1 MKRLLITC
9 FLMLGSVGGAF
20 SQLTLSECQ
29 DRARANRPIIRQLA
43 LIEKSKDVNLSNASK
58 LWLPQFGISAMAV
71 AADGMPEISL
81 PGTTAETEHFQLAVM
96 TSLLQTVWDGGI
108 SSAKVEMTRAETE
121 VEKAKVEVSLY
132 AIRSKVNELYF
143 GILSINEQ
151 IKQVDI
157 LTENLVRNRNRAEI
171 SLQNG
176 VIHQSD
182 LDKIQV
188 EIYKA
193 ELSKINLTTYKTAY
207 LKMLAVIIGREI
219 GENEM
224 LEIPKP
230 VNISE
235 LGSVGNRPELTMFAR
250 RREAIDAQHSLL
262 STKIT
267 PKIQLQGMVT
277 TLTPGMRLA
286 NTRNNHFLF
295 GALVVQW
302 NIGGFY
308 TRKNDLNLLKIKKNI
323 IDTQQ
328 NAFMQSIDVE
338 LAQKRSQLERHRL
351 LVEKDDEIV
360 KLRERVKSASEK
372 KFENGTITMSELID
386 DINAENLARQTRN
399 QHQIEFL
406 MYQYDIKNTLGEK

>member
-1 MKRLLITC
+1 
-9 FLMLGSVGGAF
+9 MLGSVGGAF

-29 DRARANRPIIRQLA
+29 DRARANSPVIRQLA

-71 AADGMPEISL
+71 AADGMPEIPL

-193 ELSKINLTTYKTAY
+193 EQSKINLTTYKTAY

-219 GENEM
+219 GENEI

-230 VNISE
+230 VNLSE

-250 RREAIDAQHSLL
+250 RRKTIDARHSLL

-277 TLTPGMRLA
+277 TLTPGIRLA

>member
-1 MKRLLITC
+1 
-9 FLMLGSVGGAF
+9 MLESVVGAF
-20 SQLTLSECQ
+20 SQLTLTECQ
-29 DRARANRPIIRQLA
+29 DRARANSPVIRQLA
-43 LIEKSKDVNLSNASK
+43 LIEKSKEVNLSNASK

-71 AADGMPEISL
+71 AADGMPEIPL
-81 PGTTAETEHFQLAVM
+81 PGATVETEHFQLAVM

-193 ELSKINLTTYKTAY
+193 EQSKINLTTYKTAY

-230 VNISE
+230 VNLSE
-235 LGSVGNRPELTMFAR
+235 LGSIGNRPELTMFAR

-277 TLTPGMRLA
+277 TLTPGIRLA
-286 NTRNNHFLF
+286 NIRNNHFLF

-308 TRKNDLNLLKIKKNI
+308 TRKNELNLLKIKKNI

-328 NAFMQSIDVE
+328 NAFMQSIDGE

-351 LVEKDDEIV
+351 LVEKDNEIV

-399 QHQIEFL
+399 RHQIEFL

>member
-1 MKRLLITC
+1 
-9 FLMLGSVGGAF
+9 MLGSVGGAF
-20 SQLTLSECQ
+20 SQLTLTECQ
-29 DRARANRPIIRQLA
+29 DRARANSPIIRQLA

-308 TRKNDLNLLKIKKNI
+308 TRKNELNLLKIKKNI

>member
-1 MKRLLITC
+1 
-9 FLMLGSVGGAF
+9 MLGSVGGAF

-29 DRARANRPIIRQLA
+29 DRARANSPVIRQLA

-230 VNISE
+230 VNLSE
-235 LGSVGNRPELTMFAR
+235 LGSIGNRPELTMFAR

-277 TLTPGMRLA
+277 TLTPGIRLA
-286 NTRNNHFLF
+286 NIRNNHFLF

-351 LVEKDDEIV
+351 LVEKDNEIV

-386 DINAENLARQTRN
+386 DINAENLARQTCNR
-399 QHQIEFL
+399 HQIEFL

>member
-1 MKRLLITC
+1 
-9 FLMLGSVGGAF
+9 MLGSVGGAF

-29 DRARANRPIIRQLA
+29 DRARANSPIIRQLA

-81 PGTTAETEHFQLAVM
+81 PGTTAETEHFQSAVM

>member
-1 MKRLLITC
+1 
-9 FLMLGSVGGAF
+9 MLGSVGGAF

-29 DRARANRPIIRQLA
+29 DRARANSPVIRQLA

-193 ELSKINLTTYKTAY
+193 EQSKINLTTYKTAY

-219 GENEM
+219 GENEI

-230 VNISE
+230 VNLSE

-250 RREAIDAQHSLL
+250 RRKTIDARHSLL

-277 TLTPGMRLA
+277 TLTPGIRLA

>member
-1 MKRLLITC
+1 
-9 FLMLGSVGGAF
+9 MLGSVGGAF

-29 DRARANRPIIRQLA
+29 DRARANSPIIRQLA

>member
-1 MKRLLITC
+1 
-9 FLMLGSVGGAF
+9 MLESVVGAF
-20 SQLTLSECQ
+20 SQLTLTECQ
-29 DRARANRPIIRQLA
+29 DRARANSPVIRQLA
-43 LIEKSKDVNLSNASK
+43 LIEKSKEVNLSNASK

-71 AADGMPEISL
+71 AADGMPEIPL
-81 PGTTAETEHFQLAVM
+81 PGATVETEHFQLAVM

-230 VNISE
+230 VNLSE
-235 LGSVGNRPELTMFAR
+235 LGSIGNRPELTMFAR

-277 TLTPGMRLA
+277 TLTPGIRLA
-286 NTRNNHFLF
+286 NIRNNHFLF

-308 TRKNDLNLLKIKKNI
+308 TRKNELNLLKIKKNI

-328 NAFMQSIDVE
+328 NAFMQSIDGE

-351 LVEKDDEIV
+351 LVEKDNEIV

-399 QHQIEFL
+399 RHQIEFL

>member
-1 MKRLLITC
+1 
-9 FLMLGSVGGAF
+9 MLGSVGGAF

-29 DRARANRPIIRQLA
+29 DRARANSPIIRQLA

-302 NIGGFY
+302 NIGGFIQGKM
-308 TRKNDLNLLKIKKNI
+308 T
-323 IDTQQ
+323 
-328 NAFMQSIDVE
+328 
-338 LAQKRSQLERHRL
+338 
-351 LVEKDDEIV
+351 
-360 KLRERVKSASEK
+360 
-372 KFENGTITMSELID
+372 
-386 DINAENLARQTRN
+386 
-399 QHQIEFL
+399 
-406 MYQYDIKNTLGEK
+406 

>member
-1 MKRLLITC
+1 
-9 FLMLGSVGGAF
+9 MLGSVGGAF

-29 DRARANRPIIRQLA
+29 DRARANSPVIRQLA

-193 ELSKINLTTYKTAY
+193 EQSKINLTTYKTAY

-219 GENEM
+219 GENEI

-230 VNISE
+230 VNLSE

-250 RREAIDAQHSLL
+250 RRKTIDARHSLL

-277 TLTPGMRLA
+277 ALTPGIRLA